1 MKSHGKLLVL
11 FAALLFVVSGAVA
24 KEGPN
29 GKKVQKPNKVAGSPA
44 STLFNINNYTAWVQW
59 DALFPPNVAGSWN
72 GEFPRGSGVGNI
84 FQQGIVYGGFVNDGG
99 TPTLRVGGTTYPTGM
114 QAGKILQNASGVTTG
129 EEDNTAPD
137 VRIWRV
143 RPDVYPGQPANSVP
157 DLTTDAA
164 TFNQVANSAVTAAQI
179 ESIKQQYYTDW
190 QQWPAAKGAP
200 WFVDTVGVLQYNDAT
215 HTFDPT
221 NPHDIPGVPGAN
233 QSIWLVCNDL
243 NVGLMS
249 ALYGAPPVGI
259 EEQMTIWGYATSTP
273 LNNIYFKQV
282 KLIYKGTSTSNS
294 NSEIDSMYVVQWRD
308 PDDGDYSDDYAG
320 CDSTLSLGFV
330 YNGEPVDAKYA
341 SIGLPP
347 PATGSVFLQGPSH
360 FTGNDADSAVFDFQ
374 WRHGYQY
381 WYQTNG
387 QYAPLTGYDY
397 FAAGTTISDPDLGAY
412 SGSQQWFNLMRGDLP
427 RPAYPAGVPFYTS
440 SGYASAHGIVTNYM
454 LSGDPVTHS
463 GWVDGYD
470 VSASDR
476 RDVSVSGPFTL
487 NLHDTLEI
495 VDAMVSGLG
504 VNYISSV
511 AVLKYNT
518 TFAQYA
524 FNNLFKLPAPPP
536 PPSVTA
542 AALNDTVVLNWATN
556 EASIDKIESTSGEGF
571 SFEGYNVYQLPSPSS
586 SLADGVRIATYD
598 LKDGILTVLE
608 ETLDPATGVVITKPA
623 AFGTD
628 SGIQRFI
635 QITQDKIRSAPLVNG
650 QAYYYSVTAYT
661 VNLSPGA
668 PFSVLESAPVVLTVI
683 PHNPNPGVRY
693 GLAVGDT
700 VTVRHTGTSDG
711 SVTPIVVDPTATTG
725 DNYQVT
731 FQVDTTTQATTWTLA
746 DVTKNK
752 VLLTNQSNL
761 SGDNNYLVTDG
772 LQVIVQGPP
781 PGMKT
786 YNIPSGKRDWTWVN
800 AQSFGL
806 EGFSGAIGMAYNQ
819 WFSSSTITPSH
830 LHKVLIKFATIDAN
844 YNITNASDPNASMAY
859 RYLRHATAAPADPS
873 FVPFIVNA
881 SPGYAYQDRR
891 PVPFSAYDEDNN
903 NQQLDVGF
911 LENNIVGGLVDG
923 KYDPPSSSSGIDN
936 VATTREWFFIFG
948 TNYNASADNPAI
960 ATDILDNTVPIMWW
974 GTPNMR
980 GANLFA
986 DGDEFEI
993 VPNYVNGS
1001 ADVFSFTAPAISNS
1015 ISLAK
1020 TDVQK
1025 VNVFPNPYYGFQY
1038 RETNALNK
1046 VVTFNHLPT
1055 QATLR
1060 IYNLAGVLVRTI
1072 YKSDQSQFATWDLR
1086 NQSSLPV
1093 ASGIYII
1100 YVDMGQLGTKI
1111 LKLALVQQEQV
1122 LPTY

>member
-11 FAALLFVVSGAVA
+11 FAALLLVASGAVA

-29 GKKVQKPNKVAGSPA
+29 GKKVQRPNRVAGSPA
-44 STLFNINNYTAWVQW
+44 STLFNINNYTAWAQD
-59 DALFPPNVAGSWN
+59 DALFPPNVAGSWD
-72 GEFPRGSGVGNI
+72 GEFPRGSGVGDI
-84 FQQGIVYGGFVNDGG
+84 FQEGIVYGGFVNDGG
-99 TPTLRVGGTTYPTGM
+99 TPVLRVGGVTYPSGM
-114 QAGKILQNASGVTTG
+114 EAGKIIQNASGVTTG
-129 EEDNTAPD
+129 EEDPHAAD

-157 DLTTDAA
+157 DLTIDAA
-164 TFNQVANSAVTAAQI
+164 TYNQIASSAVTAAQT

-190 QQWPAAKGAP
+190 QQWPASKGAP

-233 QSIWLVCNDL
+233 QTIWLVCNDL
-243 NVGLMS
+243 NTGLMS
-249 ALYGAPPVGI
+249 ALYGAPPVGM
-259 EEQMTIWGYATSTP
+259 EEQLTLWGYATSTP

-282 KLIYKGTSTSNS
+282 KLIYKGTANSNP

-308 PDDGDYSDDYAG
+308 PDDGDSGDDYAG
-320 CDSTLSLGFV
+320 CDSTLNLGFV
-330 YNGEPVDAKYA
+330 YNGEPVDSKYA
-341 SIGLPP
+341 SIGLAPS
-347 PATGSVFLQGPSH
+347 ATGSVFLQGPSH
-360 FTGNDADSAVFDFQ
+360 FTGNDADSAVIDFQ
-374 WRHGYQY
+374 WKHGYAY
-381 WYQTNG
+381 WHPV
-387 QYAPLTGYDY
+387 ALTGYDY

-427 RPAYPAGVPFYTS
+427 RPAYPAGVPFYSS

-470 VSASDR
+470 VNAGDR

-487 NLHDTLEI
+487 ALHDTVEI
-495 VDAMVSGLG
+495 VDAMVGGIG

-511 AVLKYNT
+511 SVLKYNT

-524 FNNLFKLPAPPP
+524 FTNLFVLPSPPP
-536 PPSVTA
+536 PPQVTV
-542 AALNDTVVLNWATN
+542 AALNDTVILNWATN
-556 EASIDKIESTSGEGF
+556 ETSVNKIESTAGGGF
-571 SFEGYNVYQLPSPSS
+571 SFEGYNVYQLPSTSA
-586 SLADGVRIATYD
+586 SLADGIRIATYD
-598 LKDGILTVLE
+598 LKDGILTVLDNAI
-608 ETLDPATGVVITKPA
+608 DPGTGVVITKPA

-635 QITQDKIRSAPLVNG
+635 TITQDKIRTAPLVDG
-650 QAYYYSVTAYT
+650 QTYYYAVTSYT
-661 VNLSPGA
+661 VNQSPEA
-668 PFSVLESAPVVLTVI
+668 PFHVLESAPVALTVV
-683 PHNPNPGVRY
+683 PHSPNPGVRF
-693 GLAVGDT
+693 GMAAGDT
-700 VTVRHTGTSDG
+700 VTVRHTAGTSNG
-711 SVTPIVVDPTATTG
+711 IITPIVVDPSAVTG

-731 FQVDTTTQATTWTLA
+731 FQVDPNTQVTTWTLA
-746 DVTKNK
+746 DATKNK
-752 VLLTNQSNL
+752 VLLTNQSNQ

-772 LQVIVQGPP
+772 LQVIVSGPP

-786 YNIPSGKRDWTWVN
+786 YNIPSGKRDWTFAN

-819 WFSSSTITPSH
+819 WFSSSTILPSQ

-844 YNITNASDPNASMAY
+844 YNITTPNDPNASMAY
-859 RYLRHATAAPADPS
+859 RYLRHASSAPADPS
-873 FVPFIVNA
+873 FLPFIVHPTA
-881 SPGYAYQDRR
+881 GYAYQDRR
-891 PVPFSAYDEDNN
+891 QVPFSAFDEDNN

-911 LENNIVGGLVDG
+911 LENNVVGGRVDG
-923 KYDPPSSSSGIDN
+923 KYDPPSNNDGIDN

-948 TNYNASADNPAI
+948 TNYNATVDNPAI

-980 GANLFA
+980 GTNLFA
-986 DGDEFEI
+986 DIDEFEI

-1001 ADVFSFTAPAISNS
+1001 ADVFSFTAPTVSSNV
-1015 ISLAK
+1015 SLAK
-1020 TDVQK
+1020 ADVQK

-1046 VVTFNHLPT
+1046 IVTFNHLPT

-1072 YKSDQSQFATWDLR
+1072 NKNDQSQFATWDLR
-1086 NQSSLPV
+1086 NQSFLPV